1 MQSMLKGGPD
11 VTLMNSFR
19 LAAEV
24 GALSRGSDYTELAQ
38 LALERGL
45 PGEAASVME
54 TAFARKMYTEQRD
67 IDRNTRLLTSA
78 KAKVAADKAGLPAAD
93 RAAAAGAS
101 AEDDLRVAQAYMS
114 YGQHAQAVA
123 AAERAVKKGN
133 GKTPGEAQLVLGLA
147 QHKAGNKP
155 AAVKAFKAV
164 KGDPSL
170 ERVAKLWALRAQ

>member
-1 MQSMLKGGPD
+1 
-11 VTLMNSFR
+11 
-19 LAAEV
+19 
-24 GALSRGSDYTELAQ
+24 
-38 LALERGL
+38 
-45 PGEAASVME
+45 
-54 TAFARKMYTEQRD
+54 
-67 IDRNTRLLTSA
+67 LTSA

-101 AEDDLRVAQAYMS
+101 ADDDLRVAQAYMS